1 MPDGPVPYSASIV
14 STILLAFMLVA
25 AGCTSVAVGDVTY
38 AEGALEIGVTNAG
51 SAGNAFV
58 QVTVYELRGLHQQQ
72 QMVVLEPVVLAQGD
86 NIARVPI
93 ALAPGDYK
101 LYIYIL
107 KPDER
112 ETATIR
118 DIRV

>member
-1 MPDGPVPYSASIV
+1 MPDGSAISKA
-14 STILLAFMLVA
+14 SMASAILLIILIAA

-38 AEGALEIGVTNAG
+38 DDGALLIALTNDG
-51 SAGNAFV
+51 SGGDAFV
-58 QVTVYELRGLHQQQ
+58 QVTVYKLEDLHQEKL
-72 QMVVLEPVVLAQGD
+72 MVVLEPVVLHTGE
-86 NIARVPI
+86 NIARVPV

-101 LYIYIL
+101 IYIYIL